1 MAALDNSLTTL
12 ARAKQILEISGTS
25 KDAILTMLIAGAS
38 KFIETYCKR
47 QFGRQTVSNEL
58 LSGRGG
64 KRLYVKR
71 APIISGQTVTLE
83 RIASI
88 NSASDWETVDSNIY
102 VVDYNAGCFILQN
115 SNSWSSPGQ
124 GGVFTEGDQNYRAS
138 YVGGFY
144 LPKDS
149 QYQDGTDDDLD
160 LPFDLEMGCISLVG
174 NAFRQRK
181 SRGIASQRVFQVQLT
196 FSKGLQDDPDLK
208 ATLDSYRVMRAG

>member
-38 KFIETYCKR
+38 KFIETYCQR
-47 QFGRQTVSNEL
+47 QFGRQTVSNQL
-58 LSGRGG
+58 LNGRGG

-83 RIASI
+83 HLAGIDS
-88 NSASDWETVDSNIY
+88 NSDWETVDSNTY
-102 VVDYNAGCFILQN
+102 VVEYQAGCFVLTG
-115 SNSWSSPGQ
+115 SNAWRAPGQ
-124 GGVFTEGDQNYRAS
+124 GGVFNEGVQNYRAS

-149 QYQDGTDDDLD
+149 EYQDGTDDDLD

-174 NAFRQRK
+174 NSFRQRK
-181 SRGIASQRVFQVQLT
+181 SRGISSQKVFQVQLT